1 MLDVRARLTSVGR
14 KLGLVAPAPLDPR
27 TQAFIDWNR
36 AKWSARPADEKNGV
50 VLVGL
55 FAWNPSIFAYSYVT
69 NTLAEPTGGAVRGFC
84 FQERVSDGTKAL
96 YASFGA
102 ELGLTHAQA
111 EPQRALAEKQAD
123 EIFRSLRTK
132 ADVLAIAIDG
142 VRLGDLIYDTYL
154 RYVPRH
160 TPKLDDPELRATI
173 FDTLLIYYACRNYL
187 AEHKVLAVI
196 PDHTVYSQCGV
207 LIRLASLARIPT
219 YFVYYNPAFLLTRV
233 DYEYQRGSSL
243 IPTRWPYSRF
253 REFFGELTPEQ
264 QQRARERARNA
275 LNDRL
280 TGKVDHKILSQIS
293 AYHSGTGERIM
304 ADRGRPRALVLI
316 NDFCDGVHGYRRM
329 LFHDCWEW
337 MCHLLA
343 RASETPFDWYVK
355 PHPNVR
361 LRGREHMNEVNRVAV
376 EELRTRFPKITFL
389 EASASNRQLV
399 DEGICAMFTMH
410 GTAGHEFAAM
420 GVSVVNA
427 GDNPHIAYPFN
438 IHAQTVEEYNDLIA
452 HADSLKVKIDP
463 ADVEEFFYMNY
474 FFFAEQHGAPVH
486 PVDLNLAPLSDLD
499 AKGSSPELFDAF
511 MKSATPEREVA
522 VRRYILEIAS
532 H

>member
-1 MLDVRARLTSVGR
+1 MLDVRARLSSVGR

-55 FAWNPSIFAYSYVT
+55 FGWNPSIFAYSYVT
-69 NTLAEPTGGAVRGFC
+69 NTLAEPHGGAVRGFS
-84 FQERVSDGTKAL
+84 FQEKMSDGTKAL

-111 EPQRALAEKQAD
+111 APQRALAEQQAG
-123 EIFRSLRTK
+123 EFFRALRTK
-132 ADVLAIAIDG
+132 SDVLAIAIDG

-154 RYVPRH
+154 RYTPRH
-160 TPKLDDPELRATI
+160 TLKLDDIALRDTI
-173 FDTLLIYYACRNYL
+173 LDTLLIYYACRNYL
-187 AEHKVLAVI
+187 AAHKVLAVI

-207 LIRLASLARIPT
+207 LIRLASLARIPI
-219 YFVYYNPAFLLTRV
+219 YFVYYNPAFLLTRLEF
-233 DYEYQRGSSL
+233 DAGT

-253 REFFGELTPEQ
+253 RESFAALTPDEQ
-264 QQRARERARNA
+264 RRARARAREALDARLSGA
-275 LNDRL
+275 I
-280 TGKVDHKILSQIS
+280 DHKILASVS
-293 AYHSGTGERIM
+293 AYQPATAERLM
-304 ADRGRPRALVLI
+304 PDNGRPRALVLI

-329 LFHDCWEW
+329 LFDDCWEW
-337 MCHLLA
+337 MTHLLT

-361 LRGREHMNEVNRVAV
+361 LRGREHMNEVNHRAV
-376 EELRTRFPKITFL
+376 EELKSRFPKITFL
-389 EASASNRQLV
+389 EPSASNRQLV
-399 DEGICAMFTMH
+399 DEGLCAMFTMH

-420 GVSVVNA
+420 GVPAVNA

-438 IHAQTVEEYNDLIA
+438 IHAQTVEEYDDLIRR
-452 HADSLKVKIDP
+452 ADTLSVKIDP

-474 FFFAEQHGAPVH
+474 FHFAERHGAPVH
-486 PVDLNLAPLSDLD
+486 PVDLTVTPLAQLD
-499 AKGSSPELFDAF
+499 AKGTSPELFESF
-511 MKSATPEREVA
+511 MKSATPEREAA
-522 VRRYILEIAS
+522 VRDYIREAATR
-532 H
+532 

>member
-1 MLDVRARLTSVGR
+1 MLDVRTRLTSVGR
-14 KLGLVAPAPLDPR
+14 KLGLVPPAPPEPR

-36 AKWSARPADEKNGV
+36 AKWSVRPADEKNGV
-50 VLVGL
+50 ILVGL

-69 NTLAEPTGGAVRGFC
+69 NYLAEPHGAAVRSFY
-84 FQERVSDGTKAL
+84 FQETMSPGTTAL

-111 EPQRALAEKQAD
+111 AAQRALAERQAG
-123 EIFRSLRTK
+123 EIFRALRTK
-132 ADVLAIAIDG
+132 SDVLAIAVDG

-160 TPKLDDPELRATI
+160 TVKLDDPALRATI
-173 FDTLLIYYACRNYL
+173 LDTLLIYYACRNYL

-207 LIRLASLARIPT
+207 LIRLASVARIPI
-219 YFVYYNPAFLLTRV
+219 YFVYYSPAFLLTRLEF
-233 DYEYQRGSSL
+233 DAGT

-253 REFFGELTPEQ
+253 REYFAELTPEE
-264 QQRARERARNA
+264 QQRAHERARKA

-280 TGKVDHKILSQIS
+280 SGAIDHKILSQVS
-293 AYHSGTGERIM
+293 AYHPGSDERLM
-304 ADRGRPRALVLI
+304 SDNGRPRALVLI

-329 LFHDCWEW
+329 LFDDCFEW
-337 MCHLLA
+337 MCHLLT

-361 LRGREHMNEVNRVAV
+361 LRGRQKMNDVNHHAV
-376 EELRTRFPKITFL
+376 EKLKTRFPKITFL

-420 GVSVVNA
+420 GVPVVNA

-438 IHAQTVEEYNDLIA
+438 IHAQTVEEYNELID

-463 ADVEEFFYMNY
+463 TDVEEFFYMNY
-474 FFFAEQHGAPVH
+474 FHFAERLGSPVH
-486 PVDLNLAPLSDLD
+486 PIDLSLAPLSELD
-499 AKGSSPELFDAF
+499 AKGTSPELFEPF
-511 MKSATPEREVA
+511 IKGATPEREAA
-522 VRRYILEIAS
+522 VRRYVLEATAC
-532 H
+532 